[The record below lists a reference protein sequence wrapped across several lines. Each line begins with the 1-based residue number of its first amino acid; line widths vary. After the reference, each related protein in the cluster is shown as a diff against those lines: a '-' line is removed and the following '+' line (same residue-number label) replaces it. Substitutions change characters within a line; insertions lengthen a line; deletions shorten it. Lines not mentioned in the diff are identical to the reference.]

1 MNHLKNF
8 IEKFNNE
15 DLEEEIVDEITVE
28 CKYCSI
34 NINIKDAY
42 IDKVDLNIYCSK
54 KCFIE
59 NLNCKYF

>member
-8 IEKFNNE
+8 IKKINND
-15 DLEEEIVDEITVE
+15 DLEEDRIDEITLK
-28 CKYCSI
+28 CKYC
-34 NINIKDAY
+34 NKAINIKDSY
-42 IDKVDLNIYCSK
+42 IDKEDLNIYCSK